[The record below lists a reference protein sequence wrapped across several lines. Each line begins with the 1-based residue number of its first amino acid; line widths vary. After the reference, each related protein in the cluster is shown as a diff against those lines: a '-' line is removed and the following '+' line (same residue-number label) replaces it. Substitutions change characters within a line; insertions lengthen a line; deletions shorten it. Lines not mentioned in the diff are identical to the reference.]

1 MRRTL
6 RADRIN
12 SRPVAR
18 QRGHAI
24 QLQVSPASRDGC
36 PLCFWRIQYGSPSW
50 LIQNV
55 LEIDRKVLIAR
66 VLLFLLA
73 LIIGLYI
80 VDRLFLR
87 NETRR
92 LHHRAPALQ
101 VGTDGGGELVGRLKL
116 GVVADSGE
124 AFDHLG

>member
-1 MRRTL
+1 RSNQFATRSAAT
-6 RADRIN
+6 
-12 SRPVAR
+12 RPCNTVAGVAR
-18 QRGHAI
+18 KPRWLSALLLADPI
-24 QLQVSPASRDGC
+24 RKSV
-36 PLCFWRIQYGSPSW
+36 SW

-73 LIIGLYI
+73 LIIGRHI

-92 LHHRAPALQ
+92 LHHRAPAPQ
-101 VGTDGGGELVGRLKL
+101 VGRDGGGELVGRLKL

>member
-36 PLCFWRIQYGSPSW
+36 PLCFWRIQYGSPYRGF
-50 LIQNV
+50 IQNV

-73 LIIGLYI
+73 LIIGRHTTSSIDYSSATKPDAFTTGPQRSRSART
-80 VDRLFLR
+80 VAA
-87 NETRR
+87 NWS
-92 LHHRAPALQ
+92 
-101 VGTDGGGELVGRLKL
+101 GG
-116 GVVADSGE
+116 
-124 AFDHLG
+124 